1 MGQGRS
7 FFRVVDLLELI
18 NLVEH
23 LAAEKC
29 GRRISK
35 RNMSMSLRQ
44 KGRSI

>member
-35 RNMSMSLRQ
+35 T
-44 KGRSI
+44 

>member
-23 LAAEKC
+23 LAAEKGSAC
-29 GRRISK
+29 FPCNK
-35 RNMSMSLRQ
+35 
-44 KGRSI
+44 

>member
-23 LAAEKC
+23 RVLPVRMLDVTGLYA
-29 GRRISK
+29 
-35 RNMSMSLRQ
+35 
-44 KGRSI
+44 

>member
-23 LAAEKC
+23 LAAERRGK
-29 GRRISK
+29 RISK
-35 RNMSMSLRQ
+35 T
-44 KGRSI
+44 